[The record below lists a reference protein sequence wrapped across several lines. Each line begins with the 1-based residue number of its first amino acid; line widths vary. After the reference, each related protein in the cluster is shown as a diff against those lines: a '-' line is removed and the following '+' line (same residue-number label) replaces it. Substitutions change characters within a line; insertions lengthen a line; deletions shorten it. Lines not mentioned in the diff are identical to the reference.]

1 MKIIKVHSKYELLIK
16 MIDLA
21 ILLKLPPKYGLRER
35 EKEFLAH
42 TILLSN
48 EGYAI
53 EGAEVVNEMC
63 KLMSIKKEDVYN
75 YRNILKKRG
84 WLKQTVDGFELLSA
98 LDFSDRDIPESL
110 EIRYKLKIEP

>member
-1 MKIIKVHSKYELLIK
+1 MKIIKVKNKYELLIK

-21 ILLKLPPKYGLRER
+21 ILLKLPPKYALRER

-53 EGAEVVNEMC
+53 ESGEIVTTICE
-63 KLMSIKKEDVYN
+63 LMKIKKEDVYN

-84 WLKQTVDGFELLSA
+84 WLMQTPTGFELLAA

-110 EIRYKLKIEP
+110 EIRYKLAINN